1 MKIKFYP
8 LFVVLALFSTLNS
21 QISTASAQGT
31 AFSYQGKL
39 SVSGNPAN
47 GLYDVRFTVCD
58 AVTNGNTIAG
68 PLTNTATGVS
78 NGLFAV
84 TLDFGG
90 GVFTGPAR
98 WLQLDVRTNG
108 NSAFTTLSPREP
120 VMPVPYAIMASSASN
135 LLGTLPA
142 AQLSG
147 TLPAAQLPG
156 SVLTNN
162 GSGAGL
168 TALNAS
174 QLTSG
179 TLSDARLSG
188 NVALLNGNQTFIG
201 VNTFSNSGNNFTGKF
216 SGNGA
221 ALNQLAL
228 NNITNFPAALI
239 PYLNTSLLSTQ
250 AVYSAFD
257 TQPVAIAVAE
267 VNGDGKPDLI
277 VASQN
282 DGLLTVLTNKGTG
295 AFAYKTFYSVGG
307 NPRDV
312 IAADV
317 NGDGKMDL
325 IVANVNNI
333 SVLTNTGGGTFASPV
348 AYLAGNDFSSV
359 FAGDINSDGKVDLIG
374 ANINAFT
381 ISVLTNNGNGTFAA
395 QSSYLVGSYPYF
407 VTATDIN
414 GDVKPDLIV
423 GMQNGSISVFTNL
436 GSGTFASATTYSTA
450 GYDAEVVIPADV
462 NGDGKTDLVVSVE
475 SGISV
480 LINSGNGAF
489 ASAVTYNT
497 VVPGWPYC
505 VSAAVADVNRDGKPD
520 VIALNFNNTGG
531 VNGFVTVLINNGSG
545 FFAAQGN
552 YTVGDSAKFVT
563 AADVSGDGKMDLIT
577 ANTGNNTV
585 SVLLGQ
591 SDPITSLA
599 QGNGFG
605 LTNLSASAI
614 SGGITTNILTS
625 SSGGHTLYI
634 TNGIIMN
641 VQ

>member
-1 MKIKFYP
+1 M
-8 LFVVLALFSTLNS
+8 VCQNVT
-21 QISTASAQGT
+21 SA
-31 AFSYQGKL
+31 
-39 SVSGNPAN
+39 
-47 GLYDVRFTVCD
+47 
-58 AVTNGNTIAG
+58 
-68 PLTNTATGVS
+68 
-78 NGLFAV
+78 
-84 TLDFGG
+84 
-90 GVFTGPAR
+90 
-98 WLQLDVRTNG
+98 
-108 NSAFTTLSPREP
+108 
-120 VMPVPYAIMASSASN
+120 
-135 LLGTLPA
+135 
-142 AQLSG
+142 
-147 TLPAAQLPG
+147 
-156 SVLTNN
+156 
-162 GSGAGL
+162 
-168 TALNAS
+168 
-174 QLTSG
+174 
-179 TLSDARLSG
+179 
-188 NVALLNGNQTFIG
+188 
-201 VNTFSNSGNNFTGKF
+201 
-216 SGNGA
+216 
-221 ALNQLAL
+221 
-228 NNITNFPAALI
+228 
-239 PYLNTSLLSTQ
+239 
-250 AVYSAFD
+250 
-257 TQPVAIAVAE
+257 
-267 VNGDGKPDLI
+267 
-277 VASQN
+277 
-282 DGLLTVLTNKGTG
+282 
-295 AFAYKTFYSVGG
+295 
-307 NPRDV
+307 
-312 IAADV
+312 
-317 NGDGKMDL
+317 
-325 IVANVNNI
+325 
-333 SVLTNTGGGTFASPV
+333 FASPV